1 VGRRGLRANRL
12 VCKAVTGHDCPRAAG
27 RLTPVRERKG
37 SRAVPSGALAT
48 GCRERRASNDAR
60 ATGRARTPVRR
71 AARRRVGD
79 LCTRAAV
86 CGLVVVRVI
95 RCRSFGLF
103 CSSDGCSSG
112 GSLRAVPFAV
122 LPFARCDS
130 LLVFAWRVVRGRGG
144 RERLREPPEA
154 HRFSSVKVF
163 TWSRAV
169 LAGLGPYFFGRRRR
183 WLAGHSAARSVL
195 AALPWPCA
203 FRPSVERS
211 CRALHSWARGWR
223 WLRHALLWLADCT
236 HQLRIGP
243 RRGSSFNAF
252 VMSSAL
258 PEFPDM
264 RAAALYLPGI
274 SISAGHLCRVSLSS
288 SPRRLERPRRRTIS
302 TSSSI
307 PIETAASHR
316 SRRNPSC
323 LPRRDLLEIVISSR
337 SLCRP
342 ARNLTTPSWPDP
354 RVAQQARQ
362 GGEHSTSERPVH
374 RMACSY
380 DGLLIRRHRHVID
393 PCRRPHAACAK
404 TVAMKTSP

>member
-274 SISAGHLCRVSLSS
+274 SISAGHLYICRASLPSLAFELAAQAGAPAQKNNFNELIDS
-288 SPRRLERPRRRTIS
+288 YRNCCIPSESTQSQLLASTRSPRDRYLIEIS
-302 TSSSI
+302 LPPCTKPDDAI
-307 PIETAASHR
+307 MAR
-316 SRRNPSC
+316 SA
-323 LPRRDLLEIVISSR
+323 
-337 SLCRP
+337 CRP
-342 ARNLTTPSWPDP
+342 AGATRGRALNIGK
-354 RVAQQARQ
+354 AR
-362 GGEHSTSERPVH
+362 SS
-374 RMACSY
+374 
-380 DGLLIRRHRHVID
+380 DGLLIRRPAHTTTSSRH
-393 PCRRPHAACAK
+393 
-404 TVAMKTSP
+404 